1 MLKQTVSR
9 DDHIYECFP
18 DIAMT
23 PDGVLV
29 CMYRECMMHA
39 PFPFSRLVVRR
50 SLDGGRNWQDKTL
63 LTECVAAAE
72 RVDKTRSW
80 LPADAL
86 AGYEQS
92 LDRIDED
99 WRIGASI
106 NCPRLICLTDGT
118 LLLIVDFTLPANGPI
133 RRTANKAL
141 RSTDSG
147 QTWSDL
153 QDLDLEHSGYQ
164 PALTELR
171 DGRILLGLDIPDKGG
186 AVCFSE
192 DGGRHWG
199 PAVFVPNSDAAFC
212 DELSFVEL
220 DDGTLVG
227 FGRNRV
233 AEQARRPSAGVKV
246 ISRDG
251 GATWSGPHETWLMGL
266 TGRPKAGLLKSGEV
280 CITYRCDM
288 PNENL
293 AMHVMTQD
301 AARFEHLGDLIPRQ
315 PGPEDVPALLAQE
328 KGEERPWYMT
338 SYYPGR
344 SFILDCD
351 RSVHRDGGYSGW
363 VQLPDG
369 DILVVDY
376 IHDDAPLAQIRSYLV
391 SRSDYILFPP
401 GDMPWLHP
409 SWQPFRAMTYAMAER
424 QFNRNREPAKS

>member
-1 MLKQTVSR
+1 
-9 DDHIYECFP
+9 
-18 DIAMT
+18 
-23 PDGVLV
+23 
-29 CMYRECMMHA
+29 MYRECMMHA

-50 SLDGGRNWQDKTL
+50 SLDGGMTWQAKQI
-63 LTECVAAAE
+63 LTECVATAE
-72 RVDKTRSW
+72 MVDQTRSW
-80 LPADAL
+80 LPDDAI
-86 AGYEQS
+86 AGYEES
-92 LDRIDED
+92 LARVDED

-106 NCPRLICLTDGT
+106 NCPRLVCLADGT
-118 LLLIVDFTLPANGPI
+118 LLLIVDFTLQSSGSA
-133 RRTANKAL
+133 RATADKAF

-147 QTWSDL
+147 QTWSKL
-153 QDLDLEHSGYQ
+153 EDLEVEHPGYQ
-164 PALTELR
+164 PAITELR
-171 DGRILLGLDIPDKGG
+171 DGRILLGLDIPDRGA
-186 AVCFSE
+186 AVCFSS
-192 DGGRHWG
+192 DGGRQWG
-199 PAVFVPNSDAAFC
+199 ETILVPQNDSAFP

-220 DDGTLVG
+220 HDGTLVG

-233 AEQARRPSAGVKV
+233 PEQARRPSAGVKV
-246 ISRDG
+246 MSRDG

-301 AARFEHLGDLIPRQ
+301 AARFEDLGGLIPRQ
-315 PGPEDVPALLAQE
+315 PGPEDVPALEVQE
-328 KGEERPWYMT
+328 RGQARPWYMT

-363 VQLPDG
+363 VQLPGG
-369 DILVVDY
+369 DILVADY

-391 SRSDYILFPP
+391 CRSDYMLFPD

-409 SWQPFRAMTYAMAER
+409 SWQPFRAIAGAMAER
-424 QFNRNREPAKS
+424 QLEANRRSTKE